1 MRPAVRWSS
10 HKLDEIE
17 RPPHTHRIPSQLLQ
31 EVPKFCQ
38 TSDLEFLWSLWLPC
52 GFRYCQCPETPEM
65 HTVMSV
71 VPHSSLCHS
80 VPYNS
85 AHRGLGNVAP
95 GYCLPVL
102 LQVSFPED
110 GQKLLRIRLET
121 IQLHSKSPFLSED
134 LFLSMGT
141 DWHRTSF
148 LKFLGPLAFKLSAL
162 QSFKRLFVKLC
173 ISLCIIKST
182 SEHVVQRIYFITSS
196 FFKYFSWKSWGCR
209 FASFRSDVIH
219 CKMTEQNIWPK

>member
-17 RPPHTHRIPSQLLQ
+17 RPPPRIPSQLLQ
-31 EVPKFCQ
+31 EVPKVCQ
-38 TSDLEFLWSLWLPC
+38 TSDLEFLWALWLPR
-52 GFRYCQCPETPEM
+52 GFRYCQCPEAPEM
-65 HTVMSV
+65 CTVMRV

-80 VPYNS
+80 LPYNS
-85 AHRGLGNVAP
+85 AHWGLGNVAP

-134 LFLSMGT
+134 LFLSMGI

-148 LKFLGPLAFKLSAL
+148 LKFLGSRAFKLSAL
-162 QSFKRLFVKLC
+162 RSFKRLFVKLC

-182 SEHVVQRIYFITSS
+182 SEHVVQRIYFITTSS
-196 FFKYFSWKSWGCR
+196 FFKYFSSKSWSCR

-219 CKMTEQNIWPK
+219 YKMREQNIWPK